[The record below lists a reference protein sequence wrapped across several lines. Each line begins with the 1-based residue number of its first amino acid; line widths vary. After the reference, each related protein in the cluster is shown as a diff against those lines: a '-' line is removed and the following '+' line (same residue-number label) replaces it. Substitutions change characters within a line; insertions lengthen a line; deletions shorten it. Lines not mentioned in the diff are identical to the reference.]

1 MLALVLSGGQDE
13 ENDGEIE
20 DSLQVS
26 ELEIEDASIGEG
38 PEVESG
44 DVAEVHYT
52 GRLESGEVFDSSL
65 DRGEPFSFEV
75 GAGQVIEGWDQGL
88 VGMQVGGERELTIPP
103 ELGYGEQ
110 GSPPN
115 IPPNSTLIFDIEL
128 LAIQ

>member
-1 MLALVLSGGQDE
+1 MLALVLSGGGDE
-13 ENDGEIE
+13 ENESEVE
-20 DSLQVS
+20 DSSQVS

-38 PEVESG
+38 PEVEGG
-44 DVAEVHYT
+44 DVVEVHYT
-52 GRLESGEVFDSSL
+52 GRLENGEVFDSSL
-65 DRGEPFSFEV
+65 ARGEPFSFEV
-75 GAGQVIEGWDQGL
+75 GAGQVIEGWEQGL

-128 LAIQ
+128 LAIE